1 MMNCTVKIDNHNGQ
15 YVVSSRV
22 IAKELGKRHTEVL
35 RSLDNILKR
44 STTQICVL
52 FIKSEYKASNGKINK
67 EYLITKDGF
76 TLYMFNIQGYNE
88 FKMAYIDQFNKME
101 KALKNKEMITLKKQL
116 TLMDKKQSETELCK
130 ERIKILSQNYEELYR
145 EINDIYNETE
155 KQREA
160 VSNSN
165 RKINQI
171 FVKLGVNLRESK
183 AILEKLEVASKRV
196 D

>member
-1 MMNCTVKIDNHNGQ
+1 MKFLDKLLENGNF
-15 YVVSSRV
+15 
-22 IAKELGKRHTEVL
+22 
-35 RSLDNILKR
+35 RSLIIP
-44 STTQICVL
+44 STYRVDKQNR
-52 FIKSEYKASNGKINK
+52 EYK
-67 EYLITKDGF
+67 EYLLTKDGF